1 MDATE
6 TISKSA
12 EEGGMTPTNS
22 GHGRELNLLHRISE
36 VLGYDLSL
44 PDVLQF
50 IVGVT
55 ADLMESKI
63 ISILLY
69 DESNRSLS
77 IAATQSL
84 SSAYRDKPPVDVD
97 RSVSGKTILTKRAL
111 VIPDVQSDPSYG
123 YKEVAKAEGI
133 VSLLCVP
140 MLIRGQAIGTINSYS
155 AVPRSYSEDDVK
167 LLSLI
172 ASQSA
177 IAIENAR
184 LQAATAAIAEDL
196 ANRKIVGRAKSL
208 LMKKRKMDEPAAHR
222 FLQKESMNR
231 RKPMREIAEAL
242 LLSDDLKEQES

>member
-1 MDATE
+1 ME
-6 TISKSA
+6 TITAA
-12 EEGGMTPTNS
+12 ETTSEGFMGP
-22 GHGRELNLLHRISE
+22 GRGRELNLLHRISE
-36 VLGYDLSL
+36 VLGYDMSL

-63 ISILLY
+63 VSILLY
-69 DESNRSLS
+69 DEANRSLS

-84 SSAYRDKPPVDVD
+84 SSSYRDKPAVNADH
-97 RSVSGKTILTKRAL
+97 SVSGKAILSKRPLA
-111 VIPDVQSDPSYG
+111 IPDVQGDASYG

-155 AVPRSYSEDDVK
+155 AVPRAYSEDDVK
-167 LLSLI
+167 ILSLI

-196 ANRKIVGRAKSL
+196 ENRKIISRAKVL
-208 LMKKRKMDEPAAHR
+208 IMKKRKLDEPGAHR

-242 LLSDDLKEQES
+242 LLSEDLRES

>member
-1 MDATE
+1 MELSSSTLAGSE
-6 TISKSA
+6 TA
-12 EEGGMTPTNS
+12 QAGR
-22 GHGRELNLLHRISE
+22 GRELNLLHRISE

-44 PDVLQF
+44 QDVLQF

-63 ISILLY
+63 VSILLY
-69 DESNRSLS
+69 DEAARSLS

-84 SSAYRDKPPVDVD
+84 SSAYRDKPSLSVDH
-97 RSVSGKTILTKRAL
+97 SVSGKAILSKRAQI
-111 VIPDVQSDPSYG
+111 IPDVQAEAGYG

-155 AVPRSYSEDDVK
+155 AVSKHYSEDDVK
-167 LLSLI
+167 MLSLV

-196 ANRKIVGRAKSL
+196 ENRKIIGKAKSV
-208 LMKKRKMDEPAAHR
+208 LMKRRKMDEPSAHR

-242 LLSDDLKEQES
+242 LLSEDLKEPS

>member
-1 MDATE
+1 MQATE
-6 TISKSA
+6 SIHQ
-12 EEGGMTPTNS
+12 NS
-22 GHGRELNLLHRISE
+22 GEAMPSGRGRELNLLHRISE

-63 ISILLY
+63 VSILLY
-69 DESNRSLS
+69 DEAARSLS

-84 SSAYRDKPPVDVD
+84 SSAYRDKPPVSVD
-97 RSVSGKTILTKRAL
+97 HSVSGRAIMAKRAQ
-111 VIPDVQSDPSYG
+111 VIPDVQADAGYG
-123 YKEVAKAEGI
+123 YKEVARAEGI

-155 AVPRSYSEDDVK
+155 AVARHYSDDDVK
-167 LLSLI
+167 LLSLV

-196 ANRKIVGRAKSL
+196 ANRKVISRAKSL

-242 LLSDDLKEQES
+242 LLSEDLKESST

>member
-1 MDATE
+1 METTIELTATD
-6 TISKSA
+6 S
-12 EEGGMTPTNS
+12 EGAMGP
-22 GHGRELNLLHRISE
+22 GRGRELNHLHRISE

-44 PDVLQF
+44 PEVLQF
-50 IVGVT
+50 IVGVA

-69 DESNRSLS
+69 DEANRSLS

-84 SSAYRDKPPVDVD
+84 SSAYRDKPPVSVD
-97 RSVSGKTILTKRAL
+97 RSVSGKAILNKRAL
-111 VIPDVQSDPSYG
+111 AIADVQADSSYG
-123 YKEVAKAEGI
+123 YKEVAKDEGI

-155 AVPRSYSEDDVK
+155 AVARTYSEDDVK
-167 LLSLI
+167 LLSLV

-196 ANRKIVGRAKSL
+196 ANRKIIGRAKSL
-208 LMKKRKMDEPAAHR
+208 LMKKRKLDEPGAHR

-242 LLSDDLKEQES
+242 LLSEDLKDPEA